1 MADDQPGPVGR
12 ALSAQHR
19 VGNYI
24 ADFHCRSP
32 KLIVEVDGSQHVES
46 EYDVRRDAW
55 FRTQGYRVLRF
66 WNRDVLLEPESVGE
80 AIARAIRGE

>member
-1 MADDQPGPVGR
+1 
-12 ALSAQHR
+12 
-19 VGNYI
+19 
-24 ADFHCRSP
+24 
-32 KLIVEVDGSQHVES
+32 VES